1 MKLHCNLLWTVLL
14 FLQQSLGSAR
24 ELPVDVYYTWC
35 DHTAVLGLLI
45 SAWET
50 HNSGTFDLLS

>member
-14 FLQQSLGSAR
+14 FLQKSLGSAR

-45 SAWET
+45 
-50 HNSGTFDLLS
+50 